1 MQYNM
6 NQNKLMQM
14 MMMQALKQVSPE
26 LLAMVEEEA
35 RKRGMSDEDINVV
48 KHTST
53 KFKKELKSNG
63 NG

>member
-6 NQNKLMQM
+6 HQNKLMQI

-35 RKRGMSDEDINVV
+35 RKRGMSDEDINAGKVYINQV
-48 KHTST
+48 QKGVE
-53 KFKKELKSNG
+53 K
-63 NG
+63 

>member
-35 RKRGMSDEDINVV
+35 RKRGMPDEDINIGKAYINQVQKGV
-48 KHTST
+48 EK
-53 KFKKELKSNG
+53 
-63 NG
+63 

>member
-14 MMMQALKQVSPE
+14 MMMQALKQVPPE

-35 RKRGMSDEDINVV
+35 RKRGMSDEDINAGKAYINQVQKGV
-48 KHTST
+48 EK
-53 KFKKELKSNG
+53 
-63 NG
+63 

>member
-35 RKRGMSDEDINVV
+35 RKRGMSDEDINADKAYINQVQKGV
-48 KHTST
+48 EK
-53 KFKKELKSNG
+53 
-63 NG
+63 

>member
-35 RKRGMSDEDINVV
+35 HKRGMSDEDINAGKAYINQVQKGV
-48 KHTST
+48 EK
-53 KFKKELKSNG
+53 
-63 NG
+63 

>member
-14 MMMQALKQVSPE
+14 MMMQALKQISPE

-35 RKRGMSDEDINVV
+35 RKRGMADEDINVGKAYINQV
-48 KHTST
+48 QKGVE
-53 KFKKELKSNG
+53 K
-63 NG
+63 